1 MELNYNLKYAIPC
14 SLQMLLTQYGILI
27 TQWDANDYIV
37 KTIYKPINYTSAVLR
52 QDTMKL

>member
-1 MELNYNLKYAIPC
+1 V
-14 SLQMLLTQYGILI
+14 QMLLTQYGILI
-27 TQWDANDYIV
+27 TQWNANDYIV